1 MKLIII
7 CVFYPPL
14 KSSAAIQTK
23 SMADELINQGHYIS
37 VITPDPTIKNQLK
50 ISSKKN
56 LKVYRFKTG
65 QLTDISLIRRTFNE
79 ILAPFKIIFIILNQS
94 IKLDKHDGIIF
105 WSPSIFTSPLILFLK
120 IINSCPSYLILR
132 DLFPQWAKD
141 LNLIKNS
148 FVYFIFNMF
157 FIFQLYISNVVG
169 IQSEGNRK
177 FIPKNILL
185 KKTNI
190 KILNNWYSPYT
201 KNSKTKIDL
210 SKTNLKS
217 KKVLIYAGNIGIA
230 QNIKNLIFLAEKI
243 QNKSD
248 IGFLFIGRGSQY
260 KYLSNLTK
268 ERRINNVLFL
278 KQIANNQ
285 LEDLYK
291 QCQGG
296 IMILDRKHNTHN
308 VPGKFLSYLYAGL
321 PVFALLNKDH
331 DLIKLINENK
341 VGYATDIYEINYLET
356 KLEEFLR
363 TIYKNK
369 KIRLN
374 CKELAVKNFNTS
386 SIARQITQSLE
397 KS

>member
-1 MKLIII
+1 MKLIIV

-14 KSSAAIQTK
+14 KSSAAIQIK
-23 SMADELINQGHYIS
+23 SLANELINQGHFVS
-37 VITPDPTIKNQLK
+37 VITPDPTIKNQVK
-50 ISSKKN
+50 ISYQKN

-65 QLTDISLIRRTFNE
+65 KLTDISLVRRTFNE
-79 ILAPFKIIFIILNQS
+79 ILAPLKIIFIILNQS
-94 IKLDKHDGIIF
+94 LKLNKHDGIIF

-141 LNLIKNS
+141 LNLIKNN
-148 FVYFIFNMF
+148 FVYFILNMF
-157 FIFQLYISNVVG
+157 FIFQLYISDIVG

-177 FIPKNILL
+177 FIPKNIFF

-190 KILNNWYSPYT
+190 TILNNWYSPFT

-210 SKTNLKS
+210 SKTKLRS
-217 KKVLIYAGNIGIA
+217 KKVLIYAGNIGVA
-230 QNIKNLIFLAEKI
+230 QNIKQLIFLAEKI

-248 IGFLFIGRGSQY
+248 IGFLFIGRGSHY
-260 KYLSNLTK
+260 KYLSKLTK
-268 ERRINNVLFL
+268 KRRINNVLFY

-296 IMILDRKHNTHN
+296 IVILDREHNTHN
-308 VPGKFLSYLYAGL
+308 VPGKLLSYLYAGL

-331 DLIKLINENK
+331 DLIKLINKNK
-341 VGYATDIYEINYLET
+341 VGYATDIYEINYLAT

-363 TIYKNK
+363 IIYKNK
-369 KIRLN
+369 KISLN
-374 CKELAVKNFNTS
+374 CKKLAAKNFNTS
-386 SIARQITQSLE
+386 SITKQITQSLE

>member
-1 MKLIII
+1 M
-7 CVFYPPL
+7 
-14 KSSAAIQTK
+14 
-23 SMADELINQGHYIS
+23 
-37 VITPDPTIKNQLK
+37 
-50 ISSKKN
+50 
-56 LKVYRFKTG
+56 
-65 QLTDISLIRRTFNE
+65 
-79 ILAPFKIIFIILNQS
+79 
-94 IKLDKHDGIIF
+94 
-105 WSPSIFTSPLILFLK
+105 
-120 IINSCPSYLILR
+120 
-132 DLFPQWAKD
+132 
-141 LNLIKNS
+141 
-148 FVYFIFNMF
+148 
-157 FIFQLYISNVVG
+157 
-169 IQSEGNRK
+169 
-177 FIPKNILL
+177 L

-210 SKTNLKS
+210 SKTKLKS

-248 IGFLFIGRGSQY
+248 IGFLFIGRGSEY
-260 KYLSNLTK
+260 KYLSRLTK

-296 IMILDRKHNTHN
+296 IVILDRKHNTHN

-356 KLEEFLR
+356 KL
-363 TIYKNK
+363 
-369 KIRLN
+369 
-374 CKELAVKNFNTS
+374 KNF
-386 SIARQITQSLE
+386 
-397 KS
+397 